1 MSVDLSD
8 GNIQNAYANIVRGE
22 ALNWLILS
30 YGQTRDTLTLLSTG
44 TGGIE
49 ELQRT
54 LSEDDAY
61 FAFVREE
68 KAFCL
73 INFFPVGIPGVRRAR
88 ALVHARAVTSLFKAA
103 NVTLTVSSA
112 QQVEIS
118 AIRAKLGLERLPL
131 YEKAPRAAN
140 GLPVN
145 RASHSSVV
153 ESSTPRA
160 QSPASTGNSRGSRL
174 PVYSATRASDNP
186 PTPSKSFLLSRKAPV
201 QDKRDAPLPP
211 PPPAGDD
218 SEDYEIVN
226 APIITANAIAARLR
240 GPSMAI
246 SDIQSQYS
254 VDTHQVPD
262 LPQSYAASSYRQSS
276 EIDFTGGG
284 TPSSK
289 PLFLTEAQE
298 QAALSRAKWAEEEE
312 SGSSSRRNRRGRTK
326 SDIQRER
333 EQEELEMARAAA
345 EAAARR
351 KYEKEQEMLKEAEEE
366 ERKKAEFAEAQRRR
380 AGERLRREQLR
391 REEEEREQRAAEER
405 KRAVAERRL
414 EEARRAEARRLEEI
428 KYQEEKER
436 KEREKKEAQ
445 EAERLGRM
453 RDIQRRFDNLRLTAG
468 VLLTGYVSIQPGTSI
483 VWRRRFF
490 QLQSD
495 HMLFFK
501 NAEETHKIVD
511 SFELQGEVTGVK
523 EWNQGYDDLRAI
535 PHSFAV
541 EFIDQPSWLFFA
553 DSEED
558 KDILVSLIVQ
568 LARI

>member
-8 GNIQNAYANIVRGE
+8 SNIQTAYASVVRGE
-22 ALNWLILS
+22 ALSWLILT
-30 YGQTRDTLTLLSTG
+30 YGQTRDTLSLLSTG

-54 LSEDDAY
+54 LAEDDAY
-61 FAFVREE
+61 FAF
-68 KAFCL
+68 
-73 INFFPVGIPGVRRAR
+73 
-88 ALVHARAVTSLFKAA
+88 
-103 NVTLTVSSA
+103 
-112 QQVEIS
+112 
-118 AIRAKLGLERLPL
+118 
-131 YEKAPRAAN
+131 APRAAN
-140 GLPVN
+140 GLPPI
-145 RASHSSVV
+145 RSSQATVL

-160 QSPASTGNSRGSRL
+160 QSPASVGNSRNNSRL
-174 PVYSATRASDNP
+174 PVYSVTRSSDNA
-186 PTPSKSFLLSRKAPV
+186 PTPSKTPLLSKKVPT

-211 PPPAGDD
+211 PPPAGED
-218 SEDYEIVN
+218 SEEYEIVN

-240 GPSMAI
+240 GPSMAM

-254 VDTHQVPD
+254 VDTHPVPD
-262 LPQSYAASSYRQSS
+262 LPQSYAASSYRASS

-284 TPSSK
+284 TPTSK

-298 QAALSRAKWAEEEE
+298 QAALSRAKWAEEEAGLIR
-312 SGSSSRRNRRGRTK
+312 SRRGRTK

-333 EQEELEMARAAA
+333 ELEEIEMARAAA

-351 KYEKEQEMLKEAEEE
+351 KYEKEQQLLKEAEEE

-380 AGERLRREQLR
+380 AAERLRREQQR

-405 KRAVAERRL
+405 KRVAHERRL
-414 EEARRAEARRLEEI
+414 EEARRAETRRLEELRR
-428 KYQEEKER
+428 QEEKDR
-436 KEREKKEAQ
+436 KEKEKKETQA
-445 EAERLGRM
+445 AEREARM
-453 RDIQRRFDNLRLTAG
+453 KEIQRRFDNLRLTAG

-483 VWRRRFF
+483 VWRRRYF

-495 HMLFFK
+495 YMLFFK

-511 SFELQGEVTGVK
+511 SFELQGYVTGVK

-558 KDILVSLIVQ
+558 KDIL
-568 LARI
+568 